1 MRLKTQVKPVP
12 TEDTEQTWL
21 FQWARLQSG
30 KWPELSLLYA
40 IPNGGRRP
48 IKTAVNMKRTGTKA
62 GVPDMFLPVARGGFH
77 GMYIEMKRTK
87 GGHVSDEQKAWIKAL
102 TEQGYKCVITKG
114 WEDAAEQ
121 ITAYIST

>member
-121 ITAYIST
+121 ITAYISA

>member
-121 ITAYIST
+121 IAAYLSA

>member
-87 GGHVSDEQKAWIKAL
+87 GGHVSDEQKSGIKAL

-121 ITAYIST
+121 ITAYISA

>member
-21 FQWARLQSG
+21 FQWARIQSG
-30 KWPELSLLYA
+30 KWPELALLYA

-121 ITAYIST
+121 IKAYLSA

>member
-121 ITAYIST
+121 ITAYLSA